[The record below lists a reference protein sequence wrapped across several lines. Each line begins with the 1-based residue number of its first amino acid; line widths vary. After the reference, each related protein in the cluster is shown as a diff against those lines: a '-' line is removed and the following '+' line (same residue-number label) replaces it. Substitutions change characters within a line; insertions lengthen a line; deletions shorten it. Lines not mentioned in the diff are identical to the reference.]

1 MANDNTMMFSGGS
14 ADGIREMS
22 DLLAETQAPMENAG
36 DVLISFG
43 ETAIEVAEGNLS
55 PLVTMV
61 EQLGEGLD
69 TLAPLIAAVTA
80 AFEAQGI
87 VATVNTMMDAYYE
100 IESKLI
106 ATEKE
111 HSLQVLA
118 LNGTLAAKEVLVGLL
133 SGKITLATAAQW
145 LWNEAIV
152 ANPLGVIVTIAV
164 AATAAIGAYCAS
176 VQQGTDE
183 ERAAAEAMERH
194 RKKTE
199 ELRESYIDLQEST
212 AEKTTADLAEIDNV
226 KALYSQLEDLV
237 DINGKVSDA
246 NKGRVDFILG
256 ELNEALGT
264 EYELNGN
271 QIKQYQEMKA
281 SIEDVILAKQ
291 AEIML
296 AGQEDLYREA
306 IEKRAEAQE
315 RALASKEA
323 VYEQE
328 QIVEEKRQEHLELLA
343 EREAT
348 NIDGVY
354 VNWSLNQGQRLQEA
368 ADALEREEE
377 LLAEKEAVYNED
389 KAVMELYYND
399 IAAYESAQTAFLGG
413 QVDEAINILSKQ
425 NSGFQ
430 TATSVVKESKEEQKR
445 ILAEQYAD
453 CVKKLEAYA
462 QEYEKGVEGYTQSG
476 LDILIQQAND
486 AKAEAEK
493 VGLNITNGT
502 IKGLESGEWNL
513 KDTVTGM
520 FGNVTKWAKDVL
532 GIRSPSKVFA
542 EIAKNTAAGFI
553 QQIQR
558 ERTNVKQAT
567 EQMMQG
573 TILSP
578 KNLSS
583 SLVQRMK
590 SAVSSQIQLV
600 SAPAQASAAQTTARL
615 AYAYAGETSQI
626 GISHRV
632 EIPVQLDGREIARA
646 TAEYTDGELEDIRRR
661 KERGG

>member
-1 MANDNTMMFSGGS
+1 MANDNTMMFSGDA
-14 ADGIREMS
+14 ADGIREMK
-22 DLLAETQAPMENAG
+22 DLLADTQTTIENAG
-36 DVLISFG
+36 DVLINFG
-43 ETAIEVAEGNLS
+43 EAAIEVAEGNLS

-152 ANPLGVIVTIAV
+152 ANPLGAVVTIAV

-176 VQQGTDE
+176 VQQGTEE

-271 QIKQYQEMKA
+271 QIKQYQEMKD
-281 SIEDVILAKQ
+281 SIENVILAKQ

-315 RALASKEA
+315 QALISKEE

-328 QIVEEKRQEHLELLA
+328 QITEEKRQEYLKLNA
-343 EREAT
+343 EREAA
-348 NIDGVY
+348 IADGTFAI
-354 VNWSLNQGQRLQEA
+354 WSISQSQKVDEA
-368 ADALEREEE
+368 QDALEREEK

-389 KAVMELYYND
+389 KAVLELYYND
-399 IAAYESAQTAFLGG
+399 IATYESAQTAFLGG

-486 AKAEAEK
+486 AKTEAEK

-567 EQMMQG
+567 EQMMEG

-590 SAVSSQIQLV
+590 NAVSSQIQLV
-600 SAPAQASAAQTTARL
+600 CAPAQASAAQTTARL
-615 AYAYAGETSQI
+615 AYAYAGDTSQI

>member
-1 MANDNTMMFSGGS
+1 MANDNTMMFSGDA
-14 ADGIREMS
+14 ADGIREMK
-22 DLLAETQAPMENAG
+22 DLLADTQTTIENAG
-36 DVLISFG
+36 DVLINFG
-43 ETAIEVAEGNLS
+43 EAAIEVAEGNLS

-152 ANPLGVIVTIAV
+152 ANPLGAVVTIAV

-176 VQQGTDE
+176 VQQGTEE

-271 QIKQYQEMKA
+271 QIKQYQEMKD
-281 SIEDVILAKQ
+281 SIENVILAKQ

-315 RALASKEA
+315 QALISKEE

-328 QIVEEKRQEHLELLA
+328 QITEEKRQEYLKLNA
-343 EREAT
+343 EREAA
-348 NIDGVY
+348 IADGTFAI
-354 VNWSLNQGQRLQEA
+354 WSISQSQKVDEA
-368 ADALEREEE
+368 QDALEREEE
-377 LLAEKEAVYNED
+377 LLAEKEAIYNED
-389 KAVMELYYND
+389 KAVMELYYQD
-399 IAAYESAQTAFLGG
+399 IATYESAQTAFLGG

-486 AKAEAEK
+486 AKTEAEK

-567 EQMMQG
+567 EQMMEG

-590 SAVSSQIQLV
+590 NAVSSQIQLV
-600 SAPAQASAAQTTARL
+600 CAPAQASAAQTTARL
-615 AYAYAGETSQI
+615 AYAYAGDTSQI